1 MPFHKPLSIMYSSD
15 YNKYIKV
22 VCGKYL
28 DRICEI
34 SANKMH
40 QIECSF
46 FTTEAAYRAK
56 NDPGD

>member
-1 MPFHKPLSIMYSSD
+1 MSLCKGFSIMYSSD
-15 YNKYIKV
+15 FNRYIKV

-46 FTTEAAYRAK
+46 FSTEAAYRAK